1 MHIETNQ
8 QDQLATTC
16 ETNNGAESHDNTD
29 ISQQICSVD
38 AAAAEAAE
46 AAKAAA
52 AAAAEAARVAEQLA
66 AEAAKVAE
74 AAAAEKLRLEEEAAA
89 LKLKEFID
97 SQSDLFREIHSKVP
111 KVNLQVCVKLEE
123 LVSRSFLCIEDVANL
138 KLSEALKDL
147 NENCLNAFDEYI
159 AIKEVAASKTEES
172 SAAASKT
179 EESSAAA
186 SEQPATQE
194 MSEPEGGIKNTQDTS
209 YSTTQESNAEIGDA
223 NDASQL
229 ETTQPMETQPTSDG
243 KYLLL
248 SGCLISYSFLL

>member
-1 MHIETNQ
+1 MAEETMHIETNQ

-172 SAAASKT
+172 SAAAS
-179 EESSAAA
+179 
-186 SEQPATQE
+186 EQPATQE